1 MAALIDLRRR
11 IRSVR
16 NTRQITRAMKLVS
29 GAKLRRAQEVM
40 LASRPYSATMIEML
54 ASLATRANPEEHPL
68 LKVKGD
74 QNVELMVV
82 TSDKGLAGAFNSN
95 LIKAAVAFLNERKRL
110 DLSLHLVGRKGY
122 EYFRKRKY
130 TITEKYL
137 NVFRKVE
144 PQFANVI
151 AQHTIDAYLKG
162 NLDAVYIIYNEFK
175 SALAQNIVVRRLLP
189 LERLPEASVEQ
200 TLDYIYEPEPA
211 VIFDRLLPKYL
222 EVIILQALLES
233 SAAEHAAR
241 MAAMDMAT
249 KNATEVIDGLTLKMN
264 KIRQAAITKEIIE
277 VVSGAAAL

>member
-1 MAALIDLRRR
+1 
-11 IRSVR
+11 
-16 NTRQITRAMKLVS
+16 
-29 GAKLRRAQEVM
+29 M
-40 LASRPYSATMIEML
+40 LASRPYAATMLEML
-54 ASLATRANPEEHPL
+54 TSLATRANPEEHPL

-74 QNVELMVV
+74 QNIELMVV
-82 TSDKGLAGAFNSN
+82 TSDRGLAGAFNSN

-144 PQFANVI
+144 PRFAKII
-151 AQHTIDAYLKG
+151 AERTIDAYLKG
-162 NLDAVYIIYNEFK
+162 NLDAVYIVYNEFK
-175 SALAQNIVVRRLLP
+175 SALAQKIVVRRLLP
-189 LERLPEASVEQ
+189 LERLPDASVEQ

-249 KNATEVIDGLTLKMN
+249 KNASDVIDGLTLKMN
-264 KIRQAAITKEIIE
+264 KIRQAAITNEIIE